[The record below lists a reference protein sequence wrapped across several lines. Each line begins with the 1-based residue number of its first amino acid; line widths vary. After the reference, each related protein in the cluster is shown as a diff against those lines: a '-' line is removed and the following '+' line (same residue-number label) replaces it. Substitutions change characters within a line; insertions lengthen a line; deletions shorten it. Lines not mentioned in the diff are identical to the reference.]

1 MYKIQDISQEKSTK
15 ENYFYKLKIYQI
27 IIIYNFRFKS
37 RNGSHLKACSVT
49 TYTMTLQLQYTI
61 LR

>member
-1 MYKIQDISQEKSTK
+1 MYKIQDISHEKSTK
-15 ENYFYKLKIYQI
+15 ESTYYFYKLKIYQI

-49 TYTMTLQLQYTI
+49 TYTIT
-61 LR
+61 